1 MGGGHFNLNQ
11 ATKAVK
17 HAASSTAHTALDLAN
32 PIEYLPKPAEGR
44 SRGDQARTITR
55 KFGSTVKH
63 TGQAVGKA
71 GDVLEQGSKYVGYAA
86 TAGEVV
92 GMGLTAVGM
101 PEFGIPLMEASAAV
115 GESDALMAAGIGAP
129 ALQNMGA
136 WMVDSGSTMR
146 NMAKGAEKGVRQ
158 EHAAQLAV
166 TAAGYQYRD
175 NMHLGPPEVPNMSMD
190 AQFSGDRRAMVYT
203 HDNDNSVY
211 ITYNGT
217 DFSNVDDVKADAY
230 IVAGQESK
238 SEHFKFADKLFKQ
251 VKAKYPDKHIHITG
265 HSLGGATAAY
275 VGCRNEAAS
284 VTTFNRGGHFLK
296 SDINNKGCT
305 SQVTNYKTRS
315 DPLSTASYAIPN
327 QKLIVLKGE
336 GNFHNA
342 HAMHNFNV
350 V

>member
-17 HAASSTAHTALDLAN
+17 HAASTTAHTAFDLAN
-32 PIEYLPKPAEGR
+32 PINYLPKPAEGR

-101 PEFGIPLMEASAAV
+101 PEFGVP
-115 GESDALMAAGIGAP
+115 LMAASEEAGELAMAGQLGGH
-129 ALQNMGA
+129 ALHNAGA
-136 WMVDSGSTMR
+136 WMQDSGSTMR

>member
-1 MGGGHFNLNQ
+1 MGVFNVHQ
-11 ATKAVK
+11 AAQAITQ
-17 HAASSTAHTALDLAN
+17 AASSAGHKALELAN
-32 PIEYLPKPAEGR
+32 PLPKPAEGR
-44 SRGDQARTITR
+44 SRSDQLRTIGR
-55 KFGSTVKH
+55 KTGSTLKE
-63 TGQAVGKA
+63 TGNIVEKA
-71 GDVLEQGSKYVGYAA
+71 GDVLSEGSKYVGYAA
-86 TAGEVV
+86 AAGEVV
-92 GMGLTAVGM
+92 GMGLTFLG
-101 PEFGIPLMEASAAV
+101 PEGAAIGIPLMEASTAV
-115 GESDALMAAGIGAP
+115 AESDALGAAVLGGP
-129 ALQNMGA
+129 MLQNMGA

-146 NMAKGAEKGVRQ
+146 NMAKGAEKGVRA
-158 EHAAQLAV
+158 EHATQLAV
-166 TAAGYQYRD
+166 TAAGYEYRD
-175 NMHLGPPEVPNMSMD
+175 HMDKGPPQVANMTMD
-190 AQFSGDRRAMVYT
+190 AQFSGDRRAAVYT

-230 IVAGQESK
+230 IVAGEESK
-238 SEHFKFADKLFKQ
+238 SAHFKYADKLFKQ
-251 VKAKYPDKHIHITG
+251 VQAKYPDKEIHITG

>member
-1 MGGGHFNLNQ
+1 MGKGHFNLNQ
-11 ATKAVK
+11 ATKAIT
-17 HAASSTAHTALDLAN
+17 HAASSTGHKALELAN
-32 PIEYLPKPAEGR
+32 PLPKPAEGR
-44 SRGDQARTITR
+44 SRGDQMRTITR
-55 KFGSTVKH
+55 KMGSTMRESGHV
-63 TGQAVGKA
+63 VEKA
-71 GDVLEQGSKYVGYAA
+71 GDVVQQGSKYVGYAA
-86 TAGEVV
+86 TAGEIV

-101 PEFGIPLMEASAAV
+101 PEFGAPLFAASEEAGELAMEGQVA
-115 GESDALMAAGIGAP
+115 GNALHHA
-129 ALQNMGA
+129 GA
-136 WMVDSGSTMR
+136 WMQDSGSTMR
-146 NMAKGAEKGVRQ
+146 NVSKGAEKGVRA

-175 NMHLGPPEVPNMSMD
+175 DMNKGPPHIPNMSMD
-190 AQFSGDRRAMVYT
+190 AQFSGDRRAIVYT
-203 HDNDNSVY
+203 HDNDDSVF
-211 ITYNGT
+211 ISYNGT
-217 DFSNVDDVKADAY
+217 DFSNASDVKADAY

-238 SEHFKFADKLFKQ
+238 SAHFKYADKLFKE

-265 HSLGGATAAY
+265 HSLGGAAAAY

-305 SQVTNYKTRS
+305 SQITNYKTRS
-315 DPLSTASYAIPN
+315 DPLSTASYALPH

>member
-1 MGGGHFNLNQ
+1 MGKGHFNLND
-11 ATKAVK
+11 ATKAI
-17 HAASSTAHTALDLAN
+17 AHTASNVGHKALELAN
-32 PIEYLPKPAEGR
+32 PVTYMPPPAEGR
-44 SRGDQARTITR
+44 SRGDQMRTITR
-55 KFGSTVKH
+55 KFGSTIKE
-63 TGQAVGKA
+63 TGNVVEKA
-71 GDVLEQGSKYVGYAA
+71 GDVVQQGSKYVGYAA

-92 GMGLTAVGM
+92 GMGLTAVGL
-101 PEFGIPLMEASAAV
+101 PEFGVPLAAASAEA
-115 GESDALMAAGIGAP
+115 GEFAMAGQLGGNALHNA
-129 ALQNMGA
+129 GA
-136 WMVDSGSTMR
+136 WMVDSGSTVR
-146 NMAKGAEKGVRQ
+146 NMGKGAEKGVRQ
-158 EHAAQLAV
+158 EHANQLAI
-166 TAAGYQYRD
+166 TAAGYEYRD
-175 NMHLGPPEVPNMSMD
+175 NLDKGPPQVANMTMD
-190 AQFSGDRRAMVYT
+190 AQFSGDRRAVVYA
-203 HDNDNSVY
+203 HDSDNSVF

-238 SEHFKFADKLFKQ
+238 SAHFKFADKLFKE
-251 VKAKYPDKHIHITG
+251 VKAKYPEKDIHLTG

-315 DPLSTASYAIPN
+315 DPLSTASYALPN